1 MSPRLHTHAVECCVW
16 GNRGVAHNVLV
27 RLYVPPSLCFPWRLC
42 CPPSLPPPRAG
53 CTQVRHVPFMA
64 PSEFRAVLLDHQ
76 RKALEGN
83 ILHINLSTS
92 LKEVA
97 AKGRRVAVDAH
108 TGTRVGQRLCTCCL
122 VMLAR

>member
-1 MSPRLHTHAVECCVW
+1 
-16 GNRGVAHNVLV
+16 
-27 RLYVPPSLCFPWRLC
+27 
-42 CPPSLPPPRAG
+42 
-53 CTQVRHVPFMA
+53 MA

-122 VMLAR
+122 FACTCSVKPQRYVACEVGMG

>member
-1 MSPRLHTHAVECCVW
+1 M
-16 GNRGVAHNVLV
+16 
-27 RLYVPPSLCFPWRLC
+27 
-42 CPPSLPPPRAG
+42 
-53 CTQVRHVPFMA
+53 RHVPFMA

-97 AKGRRVAVDAH
+97 ARGRRASVDTN
-108 TGTRVGQRLCTCCL
+108 TGQRVGGQRVCTLLPSMSRAPFL
-122 VMLAR
+122 VYRQAFHS